1 MPLIPFA
8 DTNAL
13 PEKAKE
19 AYDRL
24 PRKLNIFRMWAN
36 APEMFVSGMRF
47 GGNILARQ
55 KLNAALREL
64 VILLVARLE
73 GGTYEWVQH
82 VPIAEGVGCR
92 KDQDSQR
99 SSMAASTTRLSTR
112 SEKVLLQFSPRSHP
126 RREGERGRGQSHA
139 ETFLV
144 TGDCRSDHDL
154 RLLHDD
160 GAADRNRA
168 RRYRRAGR
176 HGGVERAGTDGVSYS
191 SLARSAG
198 EGDREAVEGAA
209 AAMWQSRGQSDQE
222 SDAQGFAANFGNSGC
237 CQRKQTRRSNARYGR
252 AVEWFIDHAAFWLW
266 EENGVVQ
273 GFSAG
278 DPRDGTIFALFVDPA
293 SEKSRHW
300 TNPSAACLQNA
311 KRRGPSCRPLGHRSG
326 NSG

>member
-92 KDQDSQR
+92 KDQIAALEAGRLDDSSFDEREKTLLAFSKEVIRDVKASENAVKAMQKHF
-99 SSMAASTTRLSTR
+99 SSQEIVEVILTCGFYMTMARLTETTRTDIDAPGGMAVLS
-112 SEKVLLQFSPRSHP
+112 EL
-126 RREGERGRGQSHA
+126 GRMG
-139 ETFLV
+139 
-144 TGDCRSDHDL
+144 
-154 RLLHDD
+154 
-160 GAADRNRA
+160 
-168 RRYRRAGR
+168 
-176 HGGVERAGTDGVSYS
+176 
-191 SLARSAG
+191 
-198 EGDREAVEGAA
+198 
-209 AAMWQSRGQSDQE
+209 
-222 SDAQGFAANFGNSGC
+222 
-237 CQRKQTRRSNARYGR
+237 
-252 AVEWFIDHAAFWLW
+252 
-266 EENGVVQ
+266 
-273 GFSAG
+273 
-278 DPRDGTIFALFVDPA
+278 
-293 SEKSRHW
+293 
-300 TNPSAACLQNA
+300 
-311 KRRGPSCRPLGHRSG
+311 
-326 NSG
+326 